1 MSDQEHESQVYEK
14 MPSFTQDHIDWCV
27 KALAALPIPTAVES
41 FLATFDGFNDPRY
54 GDEERIRKL
63 IYDRLKDAKYRKDR
77 PTRARI
83 LELKQALG
91 DDMLDVI
98 PFANQIL
105 LVGELLTLYY
115 QEEKIST
122 KLRILDKI
130 SQNVEKIR
138 GSDGIPS
145 SQHKSSHWAGN
156 DIEFETDTPRGLI
169 GTVHRNANELEKL
182 KHQESLKRQESLK
195 KGEDT

>member
-27 KALAALPIPTAVES
+27 KALAVLPLSTAVES
-41 FLATFDGFNDPRY
+41 FLANFDGFNDPRY
-54 GDEERIRKL
+54 GDEDRIRKL

-77 PTRARI
+77 PTRAKI

-98 PFANQIL
+98 PFANPIL
-105 LVGELLTLYY
+105 FVGELLTLYY

-130 SQNVEKIR
+130 SQHVEKIR
-138 GSDGIPS
+138 GSDGVPS
-145 SQHKSSHWAGN
+145 YRQDSVHWTGTVV
-156 DIEFETDTPRGLI
+156 EFETDTPRGLI

-182 KHQESLKRQESLK
+182 KHQESLNRQQSLK

>member
-1 MSDQEHESQVYEK
+1 MSDQEHESQVYEYEK
-14 MPSFTQDHIDWCV
+14 MPSFTQEHMDWCV
-27 KALAALPIPTAVES
+27 KALAVLPIPTAVES

-63 IYDRLKDAKYRKDR
+63 ISDRLKDAKYRKDR

-98 PFANQIL
+98 PFADPIL

-115 QEEKIST
+115 QEEKIPT

-130 SQNVEKIR
+130 DKKIEKMR
-138 GSDGIPS
+138 GHDGTQS
-145 SQHKSSHWAGN
+145 VHKDGGWWDNIGY
-156 DIEFETDTPRGLI
+156 EPLPTPI
-169 GTVHRNANELEKL
+169 GTVHRNVNELE
-182 KHQESLKRQESLK
+182 ELKRQESLK

>member
-1 MSDQEHESQVYEK
+1 MSDQVPESQVYEK
-14 MPSFTQDHIDWCV
+14 MPSFTQEHIDWCV
-27 KALAALPIPTAVES
+27 KALSVLPIPTAVES
-41 FLATFDGFNDPRY
+41 FLATFDDFDDPRY
-54 GDEERIRKL
+54 GDQERIRQL
-63 IYDRLKDAKYRKDR
+63 IYNRLQDAKYRKDR

-98 PFANQIL
+98 PFANPIL

-115 QEEKIST
+115 QEEKIPT
-122 KLRILDKI
+122 KVRILDKI

-138 GSDGIPS
+138 GSDGVLS
-145 SQHKSSHWAGN
+145 SRQDSGHWTGTN
-156 DIEFETDTPRGLI
+156 VEFMSKPL
-169 GTVHRNANELEKL
+169 GTAHRNANELEKL
-182 KHQESLKRQESLK
+182 KHQESLKQIAK